1 MEGLILVMK
10 ALVGMGS
17 SDGCGWVG
25 MGAGTDLNG
34 LGWYDRSGLVEPG
47 TLMEGLGWVFRA
59 RE

>member
-1 MEGLILVMK
+1 MEGLILGMK
-10 ALVGMGS
+10 ALVGMRG

-25 MGAGTDLNG
+25 MGPGTDLNG